1 VKVGDVFASPRSGAM
16 LEVRVLPDR
25 ASAKLTI
32 ERLLRPGM
40 GFVVP
45 HVHAEF
51 DETFEVV
58 DGVADAWIG
67 RRRIRLGQG
76 ETFRIPRGDVHV
88 NPCNRSQR
96 DLRFRQTYDPATRGA
111 EHYVKA
117 LGRYLADGRDV
128 RGDLSPLAAI
138 ALETGYDPETFAPAL
153 PRSLQK
159 RVVFP
164 AVRSL
169 ERWREDRRLIAER
182 TRAAAAASEY
192 GFWAED
198 REFRNR
204 RQNKRSRLNG

>member
-1 VKVGDVFASPRSGAM
+1 M
-16 LEVRVLPDR
+16 LEVLALPDR
-25 ASAKLTI
+25 ASGALTI

-67 RRRIRLGQG
+67 RRRIRLGRG

-96 DLRFRQTYDPATRGA
+96 DLRFRQTYEPATRA
-111 EHYVKA
+111 TVHYVRTVA
-117 LGRYLADGRDV
+117 RYLDEGRDV

-138 ALETGYDPETFAPAL
+138 AMKTGYDPETFAPAL
-153 PRSLQK
+153 PRSLQR

-164 AVRSL
+164 AARSL
-169 ERWREDRRLIAER
+169 ERWREDRRLMAER

-198 REFRNR
+198 MEFRNR
-204 RQNKRSRLNG
+204 RQRKRSRLNG